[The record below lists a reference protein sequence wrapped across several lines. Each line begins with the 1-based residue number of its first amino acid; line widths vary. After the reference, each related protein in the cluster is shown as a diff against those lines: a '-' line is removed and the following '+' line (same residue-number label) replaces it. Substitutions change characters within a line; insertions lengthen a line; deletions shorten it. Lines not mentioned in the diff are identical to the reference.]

1 MNGDPDARFDDVIT
15 VVIVDDHQIFRQG
28 IEAYL
33 GLIEEI
39 AVVGEG
45 RNGEEA
51 LEILRER
58 QPDVAL
64 LDINLPMMN
73 GMQVMR
79 EVTAER
85 LPVRVIMLTAYDDP
99 EQLLHAMRA
108 GAAAYCPKEIE
119 LDRLLEVIY
128 LVMEGH
134 YVVHDKVFDENG
146 LVEWMEKGV
155 EAVAGH
161 YYAELAETF
170 SPLSPRESEILQYV
184 TRGMSNKEIAQLL
197 GISHQTVKNHMT
209 SILRKLAVDDRTQAA
224 VYALRRGWVRLRD
237 TVQPSDDF
245 GDEDEA

>member
-1 MNGDPDARFDDVIT
+1 MSEDPTVRPEGPIT
-15 VVIVDDHQIFRQG
+15 VVIIDDHQIFRQG
-28 IEAYL
+28 IRAYL
-33 GLIEEI
+33 DLIDDIE
-39 AVVGEG
+39 VVGEG

-51 LEILRER
+51 LDCIHEK

-79 EVTAER
+79 ELSSER
-85 LPVRVIMLTAYDDP
+85 QPVHVIMLTAYDDP

-119 LDRLLEVIY
+119 LDSLVEVIH
-128 LVMEGH
+128 LVMQGN
-134 YVVHDKVFDENG
+134 YVVTDKVFDEEG
-146 LVEWMEKGV
+146 LNDWMEEGV
-155 EAVAGH
+155 EEVAGQ
-161 YYAELAETF
+161 YYAELSETF

-237 TVQPSDDF
+237 TVQPSDELGAD
-245 GDEDEA
+245 DED